1 MLREMVSEQ
10 IEQLTRAA
18 WRSDEP
24 CSDAG
29 WTVWRPIKGSV
40 RHLRIKWRS
49 CDICFVSSSK
59 WNKWMS
65 LQHLYSSVSNN
76 FQNQVD
82 KTFLGHV
89 TFVLCLLDFILFD
102 RHVWSRRWACDGVN
116 MTEHPHTSNNS
127 EQPAS
132 LCDRNQDGR
141 RVWREAVRTS
151 LLVSFLWLFERET
164 HRAAFYFQQGR
175 FWLDA
180 DKYRCTD
187 RN

>member
-1 MLREMVSEQ
+1 MLRELVSEQ

-65 LQHLYSSVSNN
+65 LQHLYSSVLNN

-89 TFVLCLLDFILFD
+89 THLFCVCWTLFCLIDMFD
-102 RHVWSRRWACDGVN
+102 HVDERVTVWMWLNIHVRPITASNQRRCV
-116 MTEHPHTSNNS
+116 TETKMEDES
-127 EQPAS
+127 EER
-132 LCDRNQDGR
+132 LWGR
-141 RVWREAVRTS
+141 R
-151 LLVSFLWLFERET
+151 
-164 HRAAFYFQQGR
+164 H
-175 FWLDA
+175 
-180 DKYRCTD
+180 
-187 RN
+187 